1 MKKNLQILR
10 MMLGLIV
17 VFAQP
22 VLAAINTDKLSES
35 DIVRVQNLLAQLEP
49 LIKEREAGQSLST
62 LTFEELYAPLNEE
75 GQAFLK
81 EFQDLK
87 GEELGVTIPYRG
99 IATGKEELIVIRN
112 QHITFKGEPY
122 VIPPQYLPPNVYE
135 AYLTMMEAM
144 QKDVGKWLYVE
155 SGYRSSAYQ
164 LYLFIYYLK
173 NHDYSIRETVKW
185 VALPG
190 YSEHGAPRFQAID
203 FISIDG
209 ISGEENF
216 EEFEHLQEYAW
227 LLNNAER
234 FNFYLSY
241 PKNKPGIT
249 FEPWHWHYEIK

>member
-1 MKKNLQILR
+1 MKISE
-10 MMLGLIV
+10 MIVMAGLIV
-17 VFAQP
+17 VSAQP
-22 VLAAINTDKLSES
+22 ALAEINADKLSEP
-35 DIVRVQNLLAQLEP
+35 DIARVQSLLVHLEP
-49 LIKEREAGQSLST
+49 LIKDREAGQSLAT
-62 LTFEELYAPLNEE
+62 LTFDELYAPLNEE
-75 GQAFLK
+75 KRAFLK
-81 EFQDLK
+81 EFQSLK
-87 GEELGVTIPYRG
+87 GDELGVTIPYRG
-99 IATGKEELIVIRN
+99 IATGQEKLFAIRD
-112 QHITFKGEPY
+112 QQIALKGEPY
-122 VIPPQYLPPNVYE
+122 TIPPQYLPPNVYD

-144 QKDVGKWLYVE
+144 QKDLGRWLYVE

-190 YSEHGAPRFQAID
+190 YSEHGAPQFQAID

-216 EEFEHLQEYAW
+216 EEFEHLEEYAW

-234 FNFYLSY
+234 FGFHLSY

-249 FEPWHWHYEIK
+249 FEPWHWHYE